1 MIIMEKIIVAK
12 ISMAVHEMEG
22 VIDMYEFNEKMK
34 TGNAIIDREHQELI
48 QAVNKLLE
56 ACNGG
61 KGRSSM
67 DETIKFLNN
76 YVQQHFTHEEQLQ
89 ERSSY
94 PGIAAHRLFHENY
107 KKTLKEITSRI
118 SESGSN
124 ITELVNLN
132 KHIRVLISHITTED
146 KKLGAF
152 LNQK

>member
-1 MIIMEKIIVAK
+1 
-12 ISMAVHEMEG
+12 
-22 VIDMYEFNEKMK
+22 MYEFNEKMK

-132 KHIRVLISHITTED
+132 KP
-146 KKLGAF
+146 AF
-152 LNQK
+152 